1 MTSIETYQN
10 IYPNRIT
17 ILSTK
22 ETKEQKLEDRY
33 LPDYPVVYTDY
44 VCEES
49 MFVDSVRPHNATL
62 ESLGADYDG
71 DTVSLR
77 AVFSVEANLEADK
90 LIFDKKNLLNQSGTA
105 SRPIGKDAK
114 LALYSLTRDPIL

>member
-10 IYPNRIT
+10 ICPCRIVVV
-17 ILSTK
+17 STK
-22 ETKEQKLEDRY
+22 ETKEQKLHDRY
-33 LPDYPVVYTDY
+33 LPDYPIIYDDY
-44 VCEES
+44 ICDES
-49 MFVDSVRPHNATL
+49 SFIDSVRPHNSYL
-62 ESLGADYDG
+62 DSFGGDYDG